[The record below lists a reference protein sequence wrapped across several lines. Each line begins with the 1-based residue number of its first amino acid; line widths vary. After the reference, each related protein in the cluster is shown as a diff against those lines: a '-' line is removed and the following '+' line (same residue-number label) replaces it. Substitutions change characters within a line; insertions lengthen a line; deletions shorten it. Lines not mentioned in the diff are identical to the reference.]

1 MDNEKVIHV
10 DKQFIFESGSINTII
25 NGGTFNG
32 NVYTCPQEGEDEP
45 VHEVEKEPHQGKT
58 DEVVKD
64 DFDAQAVLDYV
75 AKLNTGSK
83 EVDEKCAEFW
93 DMLIDKSEDLKV
105 VRYNKYECC
114 FARGRAE
121 DKTVNFSK
129 KFVCCVIGY
138 VKNATSAY
146 SASYSDLC
154 KMLGEVSEPDSARVK
169 DMQHCLQDYDK
180 SVERVVKGVIE
191 EIFG

>member
-32 NVYTCPQEGEDEP
+32 NVYTSPQKNGDAPNDEAGDEP
-45 VHEVEKEPHQGKT
+45 QRDKADGLA
-58 DEVVKD
+58 KD

-75 AKLNTGSK
+75 AQLNTGNR
-83 EVDEKCAEFW
+83 EMDGKCAEFW
-93 DMLIDKSEDLKV
+93 RKLID
-105 VRYNKYECC
+105 RYGELTHESYAREETC
-114 FARGRAE
+114 FKAARCE
-121 DKTVNFSK
+121 NPKDFSR

-138 VKNATSAY
+138 LKNTTSAY
-146 SASYSDLC
+146 GMKNEDVCA
-154 KMLGEVSEPDSARVK
+154 KLGENSEQDSARMK
-169 DMQHCLQDYDK
+169 NIRTCLRDY
-180 SVERVVKGVIE
+180 SMGVERVVKEVAK